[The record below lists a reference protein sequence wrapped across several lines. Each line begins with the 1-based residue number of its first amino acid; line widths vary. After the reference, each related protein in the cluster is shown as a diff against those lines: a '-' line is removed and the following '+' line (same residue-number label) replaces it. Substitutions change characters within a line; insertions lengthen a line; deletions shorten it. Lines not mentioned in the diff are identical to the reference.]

1 MNSNEKGKNKY
12 IWLFAAL
19 GVLLL
24 LSALRV
30 FGSVTEALALE
41 QQPRCGMTEHLHTES
56 CYINDVLVCRQ
67 KAHTHSNNCYP
78 LLLADNDI
86 NLLLTQIAAT
96 RDRNLESLLRSGSVV
111 LNKDLRVQT
120 ASSGGTSGDASPWI
134 GGIGLL
140 AVNDTP
146 STANNTVNFYIRLN
160 GSITCIGSKALTA
173 SGTRSISKANAAN
186 AYTAVVE
193 ARSLSS
199 STLQSSGYFLRYN
212 NTAGSTTNFSSTAGS
227 SGSSITFG
235 SGSSVRN
242 ALLCSRSRS
251 GFGWNY
257 TYAPI
262 DFYTLTLDYSA
273 ADGGNSFRYVESG
286 LGYTLPTL
294 NGCHWEEADGNII
307 TDVTVTGQTTVYAR
321 PDTCTVTYYVNG
333 MEYAR
338 DEGLIPNTAYALRDT
353 PSGWEGWRGSDGVVR
368 KNGTRMMLTGSMIFH
383 AVKYVTAT
391 FLHLD
396 GETSTQQVLQ
406 GDTPKLPDGY
416 WMDAAG
422 TSYTGGSAVT
432 ILEDT
437 TFTQT
442 SGPPLTV
449 TYTVNWVTPSG
460 LNAPST
466 LPNIVGAGSYTV
478 AAGTSHTISRVSS
491 RTLTCTFRDVPSR
504 SSVRSLPPSR

>member
-1 MNSNEKGKNKY
+1 
-12 IWLFAAL
+12 
-19 GVLLL
+19 
-24 LSALRV
+24 
-30 FGSVTEALALE
+30 
-41 QQPRCGMTEHLHTES
+41 MTEHLHTES

-96 RDRNLESLLRSGSVV
+96 RDRNLESLLRSGS
-111 LNKDLRVQT
+111 
-120 ASSGGTSGDASPWI
+120 
-134 GGIGLL
+134 
-140 AVNDTP
+140 
-146 STANNTVNFYIRLN
+146 
-160 GSITCIGSKALTA
+160 
-173 SGTRSISKANAAN
+173 
-186 AYTAVVE
+186 
-193 ARSLSS
+193 
-199 STLQSSGYFLRYN
+199 
-212 NTAGSTTNFSSTAGS
+212 
-227 SGSSITFG
+227 SITFG

-251 GFGWNY
+251 CSGWNY

-294 NGCHWEEADGNII
+294 NGCHWEDADGNII

-368 KNGTRMMLTGSMIFH
+368 KNGTRMTLTGSMTFH

-406 GDTPKLPDGY
+406 GDTLKLPDGY

-504 SSVRSLPPSR
+504 YGVRSLPPSR